1 MDNRMKHYALLF
13 RSTRTLTAEELK
25 QRTLDIAGWVKLV
38 TDMGITLDPRNFGAT
53 EGHFSTKGNEVIS
66 REESGDSALTTVVF
80 FDASSQDQAIDIARM
95 HPGLQYGVTVE
106 LREWTSPRDT
116 AARS

>member
-1 MDNRMKHYALLF
+1 MDNHMKHYALLF
-13 RSTRTLTAEELK
+13 RSTRPLSAEELK
-25 QRTLDIAGWVKLV
+25 HRTLDIAGWVKLV

-53 EGHFSTKGNEVIS
+53 EGHFFAEGGEVIS
-66 REESGDSALTTVVF
+66 KEGPGDSALTTVVF
-80 FDASSQDQAIDIARM
+80 FDASSRDKAIDIARI

-116 AARS
+116 AAQR